1 MSFCRKST
9 LFDMIF
15 NKDFSAAHD
24 LCTICTGG
32 ELRLFWHAG
41 IDSPRSIGA
50 VKNLSRACVDALT

>member
-1 MSFCRKST
+1 
-9 LFDMIF
+9 MIF

-24 LCTICTGG
+24 LCTICTRG

>member
-1 MSFCRKST
+1 
-9 LFDMIF
+9 MIF
-15 NKDFSAAHD
+15 NKDFERPMI
-24 LCTICTGG
+24 LRTICTGG